1 MLASCIRAELIKLRR
16 APIWAAFV
24 ALPGISALIGC
35 INYRMNLGTITPGW
49 GNLWTQQT
57 LFVCY
62 FFLPALL
69 GAGCSFLW
77 RLEHQGSNWNEF
89 MTQPVPVRDLVLAKF
104 CVGALMSLAAF
115 ASILVFYV
123 GSGIALGVP
132 GAFPAARIAE
142 YVTLGIL
149 GSLVIVAIQLAVS
162 MVIRNFAAPVG
173 IALAGGV
180 SGLVATMAGLGNVWP
195 YSLLQTGMNSNT
207 QADLTVAGVIQIVT
221 LSVVYAA
228 LAVVWACRW
237 LRRRDIVATM

>member
-1 MLASCIRAELIKLRR
+1 
-16 APIWAAFV
+16 
-24 ALPGISALIGC
+24 
-35 INYRMNLGTITPGW
+35 
-49 GNLWTQQT
+49 
-57 LFVCY
+57 
-62 FFLPALL
+62 
-69 GAGCSFLW
+69 
-77 RLEHQGSNWNEF
+77 

-123 GSGIALGVP
+123 GSGFALSVP

-142 YVTLGIL
+142 YVALGIL

-173 IALAGGV
+173 IALAGGG

-207 QADLTVAGVIQIVT
+207 QADLIIAGVIQIVV
-221 LSVVYAA
+221 LSIVYAA
-228 LAVVWACRW
+228 LAIAWACRW
-237 LRRRDIVATM
+237 LKRRDIVATL